1 MRIGVLTGLT
11 VEARL
16 LHGSAFEETQAP
28 LIARAGACAKRAAD
42 EAERLVGL
50 GAGALVS
57 FGIAAGLDA
66 RLRVG
71 DLVFANR
78 VILPDGGS
86 FDTDPDWLESA
97 RTQHG
102 RPGARSFIGPVA
114 GTDRLLASA
123 ADKRSLAARSGA
135 LCGDMESAAAATV
148 AARAGLPLLVV
159 RAISDSAAQ
168 TLPSVARVPL
178 RPDGGISIGPVVLAL
193 WTKPGEW
200 PAVARLALDT
210 RAALAALRGVV
221 RSGALGPPGRSGR
234 RLDGLA
240 HQPIEDVLGRPLP
253 V

>member
-16 LHGSAFEETQAP
+16 LDEPAFKGTQAP
-28 LIARAGACAKRAAD
+28 LIAQAGACAKRAAI
-42 EAERLVGL
+42 EAERLVAL

-57 FGIAAGLDA
+57 FGIAAGLDP

-71 DLVFANR
+71 DLVFADR

-86 FDTDPDWLESA
+86 VETDADWLELARAQSAGRMHAASSA
-97 RTQHG
+97 RSREPTE
-102 RPGARSFIGPVA
+102 
-114 GTDRLLASA
+114 LLATA
-123 ADKRSLAARSGA
+123 ADKRSLAACSGA
-135 LCGDMESAAAATV
+135 LCGDMESAAAALV

-168 TLPSVARVPL
+168 DPARRRAGAAAAGRRDQH
-178 RPDGGISIGPVVLAL
+178 RPGRAGAVRR
-193 WTKPGEW
+193 PGEW
-200 PAVARLALDT
+200 LAVARLAFDT
-210 RAALAALRGVV
+210 RAALERYAAWSDRE
-221 RSGALGPPGRSGR
+221 RSAAGLGGR